1 MMLSGVIADLAEL
14 AIATNKIANSATY
27 SSGYKDAKMSDIT
40 LQKRHQR
47 LTAEI
52 VARML
57 ENYPHKLTDSDV
69 ESVASLLADLI
80 GPVAAY
86 LIEQESKTRLKH

>member
-1 MMLSGVIADLAEL
+1 MPDLS
-14 AIATNKIANSATY
+14 
-27 SSGYKDAKMSDIT
+27 
-40 LQKRHQR
+40 LQKAATKAYQ
-47 LTAEI
+47 AEV

-69 ESVASLLADLI
+69 EAVASLLADLI

-86 LIEQESKTRLKH
+86 LIEEESKKPA

>member
-1 MMLSGVIADLAEL
+1 MLKCLISLC
-14 AIATNKIANSATY
+14 K
-27 SSGYKDAKMSDIT
+27 SSIKG
-40 LQKRHQR
+40 LR
-47 LTAEI
+47 AEI

-86 LIEQESKTRLKH
+86 LIEEESKTRLKI

>member
-1 MMLSGVIADLAEL
+1 
-14 AIATNKIANSATY
+14 
-27 SSGYKDAKMSDIT
+27 MSDIT
-40 LQKRHQR
+40 LHKAASKAYQ
-47 LTAEI
+47 AEI

-57 ENYPHKLTDSDV
+57 ESYPHKLTDSDV

-86 LIEQESKTRLKH
+86 LIEAESKNPA

>member
-1 MMLSGVIADLAEL
+1 MLTQQHIPPVIRKQKL
-14 AIATNKIANSATY
+14 
-27 SSGYKDAKMSDIT
+27 SDIA
-40 LQKRHQR
+40 LQKAASKAYQ
-47 LTAEI
+47 AEI

-86 LIEQESKTRLKH
+86 LIEQESKNPA

>member
-1 MMLSGVIADLAEL
+1 
-14 AIATNKIANSATY
+14 
-27 SSGYKDAKMSDIT
+27 MSDIT
-40 LQKRHQR
+40 LQKQHQR
-47 LTAEI
+47 LTGAEI

-86 LIEQESKTRLKH
+86 LIEEESKNPA

>member
-1 MMLSGVIADLAEL
+1 
-14 AIATNKIANSATY
+14 Y
-27 SSGYKDAKMSDIT
+27 
-40 LQKRHQR
+40 Q
-47 LTAEI
+47 AEI

-86 LIEQESKTRLKH
+86 LIEEESKNPA

>member
-1 MMLSGVIADLAEL
+1 
-14 AIATNKIANSATY
+14 
-27 SSGYKDAKMSDIT
+27 MSDIT
-40 LQKRHQR
+40 LQKAASKAYQ
-47 LTAEI
+47 AEI

-69 ESVASLLADLI
+69 ESVASLLADLM

-86 LIEQESKTRLKH
+86 LIE

>member
-1 MMLSGVIADLAEL
+1 QAEV
-14 AIATNKIANSATY
+14 
-27 SSGYKDAKMSDIT
+27 
-40 LQKRHQR
+40 
-47 LTAEI
+47 

-69 ESVASLLADLI
+69 EAVASLLADLI

-86 LIEQESKTRLKH
+86 LIEEESKNPA

>member
-1 MMLSGVIADLAEL
+1 
-14 AIATNKIANSATY
+14 
-27 SSGYKDAKMSDIT
+27 MSDIT
-40 LQKRHQR
+40 LQKAASKAYQ
-47 LTAEI
+47 AEI

-86 LIEQESKTRLKH
+86 LLRKSLKPGLKFN